1 MLRKSESLRD
11 FLNVDKG
18 RVRDP
23 SPKCKRDVGNESKM
37 TKLSRTPYRPTE
49 VITPRKSPTC
59 QETFKWVTTPRDPN
73 SRRLTLPQVPLA
85 PSGPT
90 TVGILDRVKA
100 DSTARGTRQFLTAPN
115 TATGPANIRNYS
127 TGQPTWTTVENFVH
141 LPVAAISPQDTR
153 GRLRTQTGKKCPR
166 SARTSQTFDSLLNCS
181 DRHFIDFITKCLRW
195 IPEDRLTPRD
205 AFHHPWILEE
215 SQEGIGLPRTA
226 SPTMPNTRSTSD
238 AHSSSIDQLTVALG
252 NLLTRTSPVALD
264 SPRPPIYEVGDSFS
278 DWRVQAERHLVHL
291 PADQRMDHITGLLGP
306 TAKRRLNYLCVSPP
320 TTISNLWA
328 SLESLFG
335 AQEPLIALHNEF
347 CLRTQ
352 LPGENAD
359 SYLDALFSL
368 GSRVFPDSQVS
379 DQVFLRFVGG
389 LRSEDIKREFRIR
402 PPANL
407 LTALQTT
414 RIFESAPPQQEPPVL
429 LAVPR
434 GNSDYPIEDRLS
446 LVRPTTRTI
455 AGTASSLR
463 IVLAS
468 AVTTTLPLVTAD
480 GSPLRCTGTRQV
492 SIVLP
497 ICTAVHPMLVSPD
510 IRVDAIV
517 GLDFLRAHQ
526 LIIDPN
532 NPAAV
537 LLSRSAISNISV
549 DVSTLDTTPSNE
561 PTSIDDLLIRQEIP
575 VTYLRRL
582 KDTLFPFQ
590 SVFTWAGQP
599 IGRTGLVQHAINT
612 GTAAPQRQPARR
624 IPIHYQTE
632 LNSIISDLR
641 ARLVSDPAY

>member
-1 MLRKSESLRD
+1 
-11 FLNVDKG
+11 
-18 RVRDP
+18 
-23 SPKCKRDVGNESKM
+23 
-37 TKLSRTPYRPTE
+37 
-49 VITPRKSPTC
+49 
-59 QETFKWVTTPRDPN
+59 
-73 SRRLTLPQVPLA
+73 
-85 PSGPT
+85 
-90 TVGILDRVKA
+90 
-100 DSTARGTRQFLTAPN
+100 
-115 TATGPANIRNYS
+115 
-127 TGQPTWTTVENFVH
+127 
-141 LPVAAISPQDTR
+141 
-153 GRLRTQTGKKCPR
+153 
-166 SARTSQTFDSLLNCS
+166 
-181 DRHFIDFITKCLRW
+181 
-195 IPEDRLTPRD
+195 
-205 AFHHPWILEE
+205 
-215 SQEGIGLPRTA
+215 
-226 SPTMPNTRSTSD
+226 MPNTRSTSD
-238 AHSSSIDQLTVALG
+238 AHSSSIDQLTAALG

-264 SPRPPIYEVGDSFS
+264 SLRPPIYEVGGSFS
-278 DWRVQAERHLVHL
+278 DWRVQAERYLVHL
-291 PADQRMDHITGLLGP
+291 PADQQMDHITGLLGP

-320 TTISNLWA
+320 TTISNLCA

-335 AQEPLIALHNEF
+335 AQEPLIALHNQF

-414 RIFESAPPQQEPPVL
+414 RIFESAPPQQEPRR
-429 LAVPR
+429 VPSSPQ
-434 GNSDYPIEDRLS
+434 GQLRLS
-446 LVRPTTRTI
+446 DRRPFFSRATNNTNDCWYCQQFKDRARKCGHNNPAGKTPSTI
-455 AGTASSLR
+455 LPSISSSLPTNLPLTVTGTLDGTPATILIDTGAIR
-463 IVLAS
+463 SVLRS
-468 AVTTTLPLVTAD
+468 PHIPITHSPPSDFQLVTAD
-480 GSPLRCTGTRQV
+480 DSPLRCTGTRQV
-492 SIVLP
+492 SIALP

-549 DVSTLDTTPSNE
+549 DVSTLDTTPPNE
-561 PTSIDDLLIRQEIP
+561 PTSIDDLLTRQEIP

-582 KDTLFPFQ
+582 KDTLLPFQ

-599 IGRTGLVQHAINT
+599 IGRSGLVQHAINK
-612 GTAAPQRQPARR
+612 RYR
-624 IPIHYQTE
+624 
-632 LNSIISDLR
+632 
-641 ARLVSDPAY
+641 